1 MMSTQ
6 NQEDLNA
13 IQQTALDYIEG
24 WYDCDEKRTT
34 KALHP
39 DLAKRFIDK
48 DTLHRIGTEDMLG
61 FIRNGGGANFKG
73 DRQIKVTVQDVF
85 NNIAAVRI
93 DSAEYADYVH
103 FAKIDGKWVII
114 NVLSGFKNI

>member
-1 MMSTQ
+1 MSTQ

-39 DLAKRFIDK
+39 DLAKRFFDK
-48 DTLHRIGTEDMLG
+48 GTLHKIGTQDMLH
-61 FIRNGGGANFKG
+61 FIRGGGGSNFKG
-73 DRQIKVTVQDVF
+73 DRQIKVTILDVF

-93 DSAEYADYVH
+93 DSAEYIDYAH
-103 FAKIDGKWVII
+103 FVKIDGKWVIL
-114 NVLSGFKNI
+114 NVISGSKNM